1 MKIICVEMVK
11 LLSVGEGGVRALLS
25 KSIVSVSLLKSILLQ
40 ELFRL
45 YQICAILLLSN
56 ETRIVSF

>member
-1 MKIICVEMVK
+1 MVK
-11 LLSVGEGGVRALLS
+11 LLSVGEGGVCALLS

-56 ETRIVSF
+56 ERRIVSF